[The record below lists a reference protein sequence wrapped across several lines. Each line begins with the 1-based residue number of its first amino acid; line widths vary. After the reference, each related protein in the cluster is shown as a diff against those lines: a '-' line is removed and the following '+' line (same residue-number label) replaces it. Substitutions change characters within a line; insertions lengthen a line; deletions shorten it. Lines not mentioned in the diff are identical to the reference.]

1 MWLVKQHPIARTV
14 WKGSWAKNAVVELLY
29 KSRKWWNFSYT
40 LRHVY
45 AWQFWAW
52 CGYVRMILAV
62 IVASNK
68 CVTGWCSMMFPI
80 LISNLSCFDFAW
92 FCMILHIRPYQDQ
105 VTCHE
110 SWRPSP
116 LRKGA
121 ETFPCRTSRFLVLC
135 PVRHATTLIISD
147 HLWPDNM
154 LLLTRFDTP
163 SNINSASSN

>member
-29 KSRKWWNFSYT
+29 KRRKWWNFSYT

-52 CGYVRMILAV
+52 CGWSWQLSWPV
-62 IVASNK
+62 INVSLDD
-68 CVTGWCSMMFPI
+68 VPWCSQFWFQ
-80 LISNLSCFDFAW
+80 SNLCRVL
-92 FCMILHIRPYQDQ
+92 ILHIRPCQDQ